1 MLLATADLS
10 HPLRVR
16 ELKPSRV
23 VLTSLCRVTHQ
34 QEEGSTLLLFRFM
47 GCRVRLSTVVV
58 CNIIA
63 LLYLA

>member
-16 ELKPSRV
+16 ELKPSR